1 MGRKRSNRNYIRRMK
16 LVCKIVQEHYEPGD
30 QSKCYHQVW
39 KLYVNPIY
47 PMCYRTMLRY
57 IATPLPNEEETEKEN
72 PNQLSLFDV

>member
-1 MGRKRSNRNYIRRMK
+1 MK